1 MRIGYLGAGAW
12 GNCLAKLLAEKGFE
26 VKQWIGNMPLEE
38 VLKREAGERQSH
50 RAQENRV
57 FTTDLKEALSD
68 VDIIIESV
76 TSKGLRPVLEKIAAS
91 ELLGPPIV
99 LTSKGIEQDT
109 GLLLSEVAV
118 EVLGEDYKSRIG
130 CLSGPSLANEVNRK
144 LPTSVVASS
153 YDYAL
158 MMLIC
163 ETFTTPYFRVYPNT
177 DMPAISFGGAMK
189 NIIAIACAIS
199 DGLGYGEN
207 TKAALMTRG
216 LHEIR
221 KLGAVKG
228 CSPETLNGLSGLGD
242 LCATCLSTSSRNY
255 KFGKYLAQGCT
266 PDQAKEKVGMVV
278 EGAYT
283 CVSARQLA
291 HKHRIDVPI
300 TEAVYSIIYEGIN
313 PKEAVEALLT
323 RAVKQ
328 EHL

>member
-38 VLKREAGERQSH
+38 VLKREARERQSH

-130 CLSGPSLANEVNRK
+130 CLSGPSLADEVNRK

>member
-130 CLSGPSLANEVNRK
+130 CLSGPSLADEVNRK

-199 DGLGYGEN
+199 DGLGFGEN

-291 HKHRIDVPI
+291 HKHGIDVPI

>member
-1 MRIGYLGAGAW
+1 MKIGYLGAGAW
-12 GNCLAKLLAEKGFE
+12 GNCLAKLLAEKGYE
-26 VKQWIGNMPLEE
+26 VKQWIGSMSLEE
-38 VLKREAGERQSH
+38 VQRREASEPRNH
-50 RAQENRV
+50 RAEENRV
-57 FTTDLKEALSD
+57 FTPDLKEAIVD
-68 VDIIIESV
+68 VDLIIESV
-76 TSKGLRPVLEKIAAS
+76 TSKGLRPVLQQVVES
-91 ELLGPPIV
+91 GLMGPPIV

-118 EVLGEDYKSRIG
+118 EVLGEKYKSRIG
-130 CLSGPSLANEVNRK
+130 CLSGPSLANEVNRR

-153 YDYAL
+153 YNPDL

-163 ETFTTPYFRVYPNT
+163 ETFTTPCFRVYPNE
-177 DMPAISFGGAMK
+177 DMSAISFGGAMK

-221 KLGAVKG
+221 KLGATKG
-228 CSPETLNGLSGLGD
+228 CSAETLNGLSGLGD

-255 KFGKYLAQGCT
+255 KFGKYLAEGCT
-266 PDQAKEKVGMVV
+266 PDEARDKVGMVV

-291 HKHRIDVPI
+291 HKHGIDVPI
-300 TEAVYSIIYEGIN
+300 TEAVYSIIYEGID

-323 RAVKQ
+323 RTVKQ

>member
-109 GLLLSEVAV
+109 GLLLSEVAG

-130 CLSGPSLANEVNRK
+130 CLSGPSLADEVNRK